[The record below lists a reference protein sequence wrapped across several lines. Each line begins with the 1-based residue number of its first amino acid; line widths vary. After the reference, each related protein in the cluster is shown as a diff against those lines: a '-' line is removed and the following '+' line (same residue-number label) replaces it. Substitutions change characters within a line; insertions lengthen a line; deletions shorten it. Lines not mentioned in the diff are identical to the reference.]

1 MLDVKYSYLFGECIL
16 FGMKCSRRKVK
27 AMEWHFKPA
36 KKGNKD
42 AVGICYSY
50 GSNSKWCKRLHKS
63 NRVVLS
69 QKKDNN
75 SMYNVGECIRKGG
88 IAKNYA
94 IALEWYLKKVK
105 KIIISS
111 LIILIELQ
119 RRI

>member
-75 SMYNVGECIRKGG
+75 SMYNVGEMYQKGGHCKKLCNCIRMVFK
-88 IAKNYA
+88 
-94 IALEWYLKKVK
+94 E
-105 KIIISS
+105 S
-111 LIILIELQ
+111 
-119 RRI
+119 